1 MIGVA
6 NEQAPSQRQIQN
18 PQFRISAVVNWS
30 LVIVICITMAQNQFA
45 NPLTP

>member
-18 PQFRISAVVNWS
+18 PQIQISAVVNWS
-30 LVIVICITMAQNQFA
+30 LVIVIYITMAKNQFA
-45 NPLTP
+45 NALTT